1 MIDATSRVYSL
12 LLIAITAAILL
23 ASFYFEFVLGLNPC
37 PLCLMQRLCVML
49 MLPCT
54 MISYYSKQ
62 EHFLRWALRIQLVVA
77 GAGVFFAGRQ
87 VWLQLLP
94 MEQVPVCLPGLK
106 MMMHYL
112 PWHEVVRTLFL
123 GAGDCAETPWKW
135 LGLSMPAWALLY
147 FLGMFIATSVI
158 CHRQGRAI

>member
-37 PLCLMQRLCVML
+37 PLCLMQRFCVML

-77 GAGVFFAGRQ
+77 GAGVFLRVDKFGYNCYL
-87 VWLQLLP
+87 WNKSLC
-94 MEQVPVCLPGLK
+94 VCLG
-106 MMMHYL
+106 
-112 PWHEVVRTLFL
+112 
-123 GAGDCAETPWKW
+123 
-135 LGLSMPAWALLY
+135 
-147 FLGMFIATSVI
+147 
-158 CHRQGRAI
+158 